1 MKRLSLL
8 ILFAVLLALP
18 ALSQQIS
25 VESFTPLENDLTANT
40 AGTMKKDQ
48 NGKTCALIKVVTS
61 EKGFNFDVGI
71 LGVVATEQKVGEIW
85 VYVPEKIRFIT
96 IAHPQLGVLRNYPIP
111 QQVESARTYE
121 LRLVTGKVHTVI
133 EEAQTDQ
140 FVVFHISPADAILEF
155 DGQPLLLDAEG
166 SASCFKPF
174 GKYQYR
180 IERKDYHTEVG
191 SVTVTAEKASVNV
204 NMRPM
209 FGWLEV
215 NSANAG
221 SDARVFVDGSDH
233 GTLPLHTLQLGSGKH
248 LLKIIKPLYHIFQQ
262 SVTIADNDTL
272 RVNAALKSDFR
283 NYTIT
288 GDADAD
294 IYINQ
299 EYKGHGSWSGPL
311 ASGTYR
317 IELRKPSHRTTIR
330 SITINAD
337 DLSANDIIS
346 LPAPTPIYGSLKVTS
361 SPMDAIVAI
370 DGKVMGKT
378 PLFIKEVLIGSH
390 SVTLSKDGYK
400 TETATT
406 DINERKTSEL
416 NIVLNNAIRVKFTS
430 NATSVVNIDGKY
442 IGLTPC
448 DALLTCTK
456 HEISM
461 SADRYQSRTETI
473 DISEGS
479 SLISWQLKPNF
490 KKVTISCNQNANF
503 YIDGKIAGSGYS
515 ISRDIDY
522 GEHSISAYY
531 EGKSKETT
539 ITVAEGNES
548 SVDFSFRKKRYHEN
562 YVSNDAFYMGA
573 IYQCLNFQGAGA
585 IMGFFAGKFNME
597 VSFIAG
603 NESKEVDW
611 YTSTNSLAHTSD
623 FKNWRINGRIGWGLR
638 CDNVV
643 RITPQIGAAVLAL
656 QDRSKIDD
664 ETAPSAC
671 SFTGSVQ
678 FALVYKKLCLTITPE
693 YYVPVAKSDGM
704 KELVKVSDAYDKAL
718 KGFDLQV
725 GISLIF

>member
-1 MKRLSLL
+1 
-8 ILFAVLLALP
+8 
-18 ALSQQIS
+18 
-25 VESFTPLENDLTANT
+25 
-40 AGTMKKDQ
+40 
-48 NGKTCALIKVVTS
+48 
-61 EKGFNFDVGI
+61 
-71 LGVVATEQKVGEIW
+71 
-85 VYVPEKIRFIT
+85 
-96 IAHPQLGVLRNYPIP
+96 
-111 QQVESARTYE
+111 
-121 LRLVTGKVHTVI
+121 
-133 EEAQTDQ
+133 
-140 FVVFHISPADAILEF
+140 
-155 DGQPLLLDAEG
+155 
-166 SASCFKPF
+166 
-174 GKYQYR
+174 
-180 IERKDYHTEVG
+180 
-191 SVTVTAEKASVNV
+191 
-204 NMRPM
+204 
-209 FGWLEV
+209 
-215 NSANAG
+215 
-221 SDARVFVDGSDH
+221 
-233 GTLPLHTLQLGSGKH
+233 
-248 LLKIIKPLYHIFQQ
+248 
-262 SVTIADNDTL
+262 
-272 RVNAALKSDFR
+272 
-283 NYTIT
+283 
-288 GDADAD
+288 
-294 IYINQ
+294 
-299 EYKGHGSWSGPL
+299 
-311 ASGTYR
+311 
-317 IELRKPSHRTTIR
+317 
-330 SITINAD
+330 
-337 DLSANDIIS
+337 
-346 LPAPTPIYGSLKVTS
+346 
-361 SPMDAIVAI
+361 
-370 DGKVMGKT
+370 
-378 PLFIKEVLIGSH
+378 
-390 SVTLSKDGYK
+390 
-400 TETATT
+400 
-406 DINERKTSEL
+406 
-416 NIVLNNAIRVKFTS
+416 
-430 NATSVVNIDGKY
+430 
-442 IGLTPC
+442 
-448 DALLTCTK
+448 
-456 HEISM
+456 M

-638 CDNVV
+638 CGNVV

-656 QDRSKIDD
+656 EDRSKIDD

-678 FALVYKKLCLTITPE
+678 FALVYKKLCLTVTPE

>member
-1 MKRLSLL
+1 
-8 ILFAVLLALP
+8 
-18 ALSQQIS
+18 
-25 VESFTPLENDLTANT
+25 
-40 AGTMKKDQ
+40 
-48 NGKTCALIKVVTS
+48 
-61 EKGFNFDVGI
+61 
-71 LGVVATEQKVGEIW
+71 
-85 VYVPEKIRFIT
+85 
-96 IAHPQLGVLRNYPIP
+96 
-111 QQVESARTYE
+111 
-121 LRLVTGKVHTVI
+121 
-133 EEAQTDQ
+133 
-140 FVVFHISPADAILEF
+140 
-155 DGQPLLLDAEG
+155 
-166 SASCFKPF
+166 
-174 GKYQYR
+174 
-180 IERKDYHTEVG
+180 
-191 SVTVTAEKASVNV
+191 
-204 NMRPM
+204 
-209 FGWLEV
+209 
-215 NSANAG
+215 
-221 SDARVFVDGSDH
+221 
-233 GTLPLHTLQLGSGKH
+233 
-248 LLKIIKPLYHIFQQ
+248 
-262 SVTIADNDTL
+262 
-272 RVNAALKSDFR
+272 
-283 NYTIT
+283 
-288 GDADAD
+288 
-294 IYINQ
+294 
-299 EYKGHGSWSGPL
+299 
-311 ASGTYR
+311 
-317 IELRKPSHRTTIR
+317 
-330 SITINAD
+330 
-337 DLSANDIIS
+337 
-346 LPAPTPIYGSLKVTS
+346 
-361 SPMDAIVAI
+361 MDATVAI

-400 TETATT
+400 TETATA
-406 DINERKTSEL
+406 DIDERKTSEL

-585 IMGFFAGKFNME
+585 IMGFFAGKLNME

-623 FKNWRINGRIGWGLR
+623 FKNWRINGRIGWGIR
-638 CDNVV
+638 CGNVV

-671 SFTGSVQ
+671 SFTGSLQ
-678 FALVYKKLCLTITPE
+678 FALVYKKLCISVTPE

-704 KELVKVSDAYDKAL
+704 KELVKVSDTYDKAL

>member
-1 MKRLSLL
+1 M
-8 ILFAVLLALP
+8 FAVLLALP

-311 ASGTYR
+311 ASGTYASSCASR
-317 IELRKPSHRTTIR
+317 ATAR
-330 SITINAD
+330 
-337 DLSANDIIS
+337 LSG
-346 LPAPTPIYGSLKVTS
+346 P
-361 SPMDAIVAI
+361 
-370 DGKVMGKT
+370 
-378 PLFIKEVLIGSH
+378 
-390 SVTLSKDGYK
+390 
-400 TETATT
+400 
-406 DINERKTSEL
+406 
-416 NIVLNNAIRVKFTS
+416 
-430 NATSVVNIDGKY
+430 
-442 IGLTPC
+442 
-448 DALLTCTK
+448 
-456 HEISM
+456 
-461 SADRYQSRTETI
+461 
-473 DISEGS
+473 
-479 SLISWQLKPNF
+479 
-490 KKVTISCNQNANF
+490 
-503 YIDGKIAGSGYS
+503 
-515 ISRDIDY
+515 
-522 GEHSISAYY
+522 
-531 EGKSKETT
+531 
-539 ITVAEGNES
+539 
-548 SVDFSFRKKRYHEN
+548 
-562 YVSNDAFYMGA
+562 
-573 IYQCLNFQGAGA
+573 
-585 IMGFFAGKFNME
+585 
-597 VSFIAG
+597 
-603 NESKEVDW
+603 
-611 YTSTNSLAHTSD
+611 
-623 FKNWRINGRIGWGLR
+623 
-638 CDNVV
+638 
-643 RITPQIGAAVLAL
+643 
-656 QDRSKIDD
+656 
-664 ETAPSAC
+664 
-671 SFTGSVQ
+671 
-678 FALVYKKLCLTITPE
+678 
-693 YYVPVAKSDGM
+693 
-704 KELVKVSDAYDKAL
+704 
-718 KGFDLQV
+718 
-725 GISLIF
+725 

>member
-1 MKRLSLL
+1 M
-8 ILFAVLLALP
+8 FAVLLALP

-48 NGKTCALIKVVTS
+48 NGKTCALIKEVTS

-233 GTLPLHTLQLGSGKH
+233 GTLPLHMLQLSSGKH

-283 NYTIT
+283 NYTVT

-299 EYKGHGSWSGPL
+299 EYKGHGSWS
-311 ASGTYR
+311 
-317 IELRKPSHRTTIR
+317 
-330 SITINAD
+330 
-337 DLSANDIIS
+337 
-346 LPAPTPIYGSLKVTS
+346 
-361 SPMDAIVAI
+361 
-370 DGKVMGKT
+370 
-378 PLFIKEVLIGSH
+378 
-390 SVTLSKDGYK
+390 VTLSKVGYK
-400 TETATT
+400 TETATA
-406 DINERKTSEL
+406 DIDERKTSEL
-416 NIVLNNAIRVKFTS
+416 NIVLSNAIRVKFTS
-430 NATSVVNIDGKY
+430 NVTSVVNIDGKY

-638 CDNVV
+638 CGNVV

-671 SFTGSVQ
+671 SFTGSMQ
-678 FALVYKKLCLTITPE
+678 FALVYKKLCISVTPE

-704 KELVKVSDAYDKAL
+704 KELVKVSDTYDKAL